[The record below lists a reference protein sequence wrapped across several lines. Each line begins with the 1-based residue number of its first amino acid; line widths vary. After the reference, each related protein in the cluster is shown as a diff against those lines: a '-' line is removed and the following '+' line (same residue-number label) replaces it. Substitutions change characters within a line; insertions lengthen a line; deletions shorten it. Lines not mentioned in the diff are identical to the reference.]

1 VAACCRPVVLALAA
15 WPASGYP
22 FFPTFVESM
31 AKIVVT
37 GGNALHGEV
46 NISGAKNAVLPILC
60 ATLLADAAVEI
71 TNVPQLHDVITT
83 VKLLSELGA
92 EVCVDE
98 GTLARGSSISVDP
111 RSVNQH
117 VAPYE
122 LVKTMRASILVLGP
136 LLARHGAA
144 EVSLPGGCA
153 IGSRPVDQH
162 IKGLQA
168 LGADITVANG
178 YIKASSNG
186 RLRGGRFVFDMVSVT
201 GTENVM
207 MAATLAEGTTVLE
220 NAAMEPEVVDLADCL
235 IALGA
240 RIEGAGTTRIV
251 IHGVERLGGGRHAVL
266 PDRIETGTFLVAAA
280 MTGGRVTVRRA
291 RPDTL
296 EAVLEK
302 LTEAGARISLGED
315 SITLDMQGQRPRA
328 VNLITAPYP
337 AFPTDMQAQFM
348 ALNCVAEGVGVI
360 NETIFENRFM
370 HVNELLRL
378 GADIQI
384 EGHTAIVRGTRRLS
398 GAPVMATDLRA
409 SASLILAGLVADG
422 DTTID
427 RIYHLDRG
435 YENIE
440 EKLSALGASIRRL
453 A

>member
-1 VAACCRPVVLALAA
+1 MQRITV
-15 WPASGYP
+15 SGGVQP
-22 FFPTFVESM
+22 
-31 AKIVVT
+31 
-37 GGNALHGEV
+37 HGEV
-46 NISGAKNAVLPILC
+46 AISGAQNAVLPILC
-60 ATLLADAAVEI
+60 ATLLADAPVEI
-71 TNVPQLHDVITT
+71 LNVPHLHDVVTT
-83 VKLLSELGA
+83 IKLLGELGA
-92 EVCVDE
+92 TVEFDQ
-98 GTLARGSSISVDP
+98 GTLARGSSLVVDP

-168 LGADITVANG
+168 LGAEITVENG
-178 YIKASSNG
+178 FIKARAD
-186 RLRGGRFVFDMVSVT
+186 RLKGGRFVFDMVTVT

-207 MAATLAEGTTVLE
+207 AAATLADGTTVLE
-220 NAAMEPEVVDLADCL
+220 NAAMEPEVTDLADCL
-235 IALGA
+235 NALGA
-240 RIEGAGTTRIV
+240 RIEGAGTSRIT
-251 IHGVERLGGGRHAVL
+251 IHGVERLSGGRHRVL

-280 MTGGRVTVRRA
+280 MTGGRVTARNA

-296 EAVLEK
+296 DAVLLK
-302 LTEAGARISLGED
+302 LAEAGAEVTTTAD
-315 SITLDMQGQRPRA
+315 SITVDMGGRRPRA
-328 VNLITAPYP
+328 VSLTTAPYP

-348 ALNCVAEGVGVI
+348 ALNCVADGVGVI
-360 NETIFENRFM
+360 SETIFENRFM

-378 GADIQI
+378 GADIQVD
-384 EGHTAIVRGTRRLS
+384 GHTAIVRGVERLS

-409 SASLILAGLVADG
+409 SASLILAGLVAQG

-440 EKLSALGASIRRL
+440 QKLGALGARIRRIPG
-453 A
+453 